1 MTTVV
6 SNTSKALKSPYED
19 TLKRLL
25 SDARAEAV
33 ESSVSELERLAI
45 SHDASHYLL
54 VPAGLISPRLRRRRR
69 KHLPR
74 SRRPRPAAN
83 LPLRRYLPLR
93 PGKR

>member
-54 VPAGLISPRLRRRRR
+54 VPAGLVRPDSP
-69 KHLPR
+69 KTSPT
-74 SRRPRPAAN
+74 SSAQPATSVC
-83 LPLRRYLPLR
+83 R
-93 PGKR
+93 